1 MYSYKVAAY
10 IRLSKDDNY
19 TESDSI
25 NNQKNIIKK
34 YIEEKDEFEVVDYYI
49 DNGYTGTNFNR
60 PAFVKMCLDIV
71 NNKINCVIVKDLS
84 RFGRNMGWMK
94 IYLGE
99 TFPEYNIRFIS
110 INDNLDNQIN
120 PNYTDELDFS
130 LHALIYE
137 QYSIDI
143 SKKVKTVK
151 HLQQSRGDFIGV
163 SAPYGYIKDSN
174 DCHKVLIDD
183 YASKIVKRIFDMTL
197 ECKSSK
203 EIADILNDECI
214 LPPSKY
220 KAEIIKV
227 TSLSTK
233 IAEKWKPNMIRE
245 ILKNEFYIGNMVQ
258 GKVRK
263 PTRRLNKLEKVSKE
277 DWIVVENTHKA
288 IIDKNDFETVQRI
301 LEFPSTLLNSNE
313 MLLMYLKCP
322 DCNGIFHKKK
332 TKYNEYYYCNTYYR
346 NRGCSKHSIIK
357 SVLEEMVLEDLKE
370 NIDQNIKYL
379 TKDILKKYIKDI
391 FIFDNG
397 KIEIEYKSK
406 EVK

>member
-1 MYSYKVAAY
+1 MKYKVAAY

-34 YIEEKDEFEVVDYYI
+34 YIDTKDNLELVDYYI
-49 DNGYTGTNFNR
+49 DNGYTGTNFDR

-110 INDNLDNQIN
+110 INDNLDSQTN

-143 SKKVKTVK
+143 SKKVKSVK
-151 HLQQSRGDFIGV
+151 HMQQSRGDFIGV

-197 ECKSSK
+197 ECKSRK
-203 EIADILNDECI
+203 EIADRLNDECI

-233 IAEKWKPNMIRE
+233 IAEKWQPNMIRE
-245 ILKNEFYIGNMVQ
+245 ILKNEFYIGNMAQ

-263 PTRRLNKLEKVSKE
+263 PTRRLNKLIKVSKE

-288 IIDKNDFETVQRI
+288 IINKNDFETVQRI
-301 LEFPSTLLNSNE
+301 LEFSSALLNSNE

-346 NRGCSKHSIIK
+346 NKGCSKHSVIK
-357 SVLEEMVLEDLKE
+357 SVLEEMVLEALKE
-370 NIDQNIKYL
+370 KSNQNIKHL
-379 TKDILKKYIKDI
+379 TKDILKKYVKDI
-391 FIFDNG
+391 YVFENG
-397 KIEIEYKSK
+397 EIKIQYK
-406 EVK
+406 

>member
-1 MYSYKVAAY
+1 MKYKVAAY

-34 YIEEKDEFEVVDYYI
+34 YIDTKDNLELVDYYI
-49 DNGYTGTNFNR
+49 DNGYTGTNFDR

-110 INDNLDNQIN
+110 INDNLDSQTN

-143 SKKVKTVK
+143 SKKVKSVK
-151 HLQQSRGDFIGV
+151 HMHQSRGDFIGV

-197 ECKSSK
+197 ECKSRK
-203 EIADILNDECI
+203 EIADRLNDECI

-233 IAEKWKPNMIRE
+233 IAEKWQPNMIRE
-245 ILKNEFYIGNMVQ
+245 ILKNEFYIGNMAQ

-263 PTRRLNKLEKVSKE
+263 PTRRLNKLIKVSKE

-288 IIDKNDFETVQRI
+288 IINKNDFETVQRI
-301 LEFPSTLLNSNE
+301 LEFSSALLNSNE

-346 NRGCSKHSIIK
+346 NKGCSKHSVIK
-357 SVLEEMVLEDLKE
+357 SVLEEMVLEALKE
-370 NIDQNIKYL
+370 KSNQNIRHL
-379 TKDILKKYIKDI
+379 TKDILKKYVKDI
-391 FIFDNG
+391 YVFENG
-397 KIEIEYKSK
+397 EIKIQYK
-406 EVK
+406 

>member
-1 MYSYKVAAY
+1 MKYKVAAY

-34 YIEEKDEFEVVDYYI
+34 YIDTKDNLELVDYYI
-49 DNGYTGTNFNR
+49 DNGYTGTNFDR

-110 INDNLDNQIN
+110 INDNLDSQTN

-143 SKKVKTVK
+143 SKKVKSVK
-151 HLQQSRGDFIGV
+151 HMQQSRGDFIGV

-197 ECKSSK
+197 ECKSRK
-203 EIADILNDECI
+203 EIAERLNDECI

-233 IAEKWKPNMIRE
+233 IAEKWQPNMIRE
-245 ILKNEFYIGNMVQ
+245 ILKNEFYIGNMAQ

-263 PTRRLNKLEKVSKE
+263 PTRRLNKLVKVSKD

-288 IIDKNDFETVQRI
+288 IINKNDFETVQRI
-301 LEFPSTLLNSNE
+301 LEFSSALLNSNE

-346 NRGCSKHSIIK
+346 NKGCSKHSVIK
-357 SVLEEMVLEDLKE
+357 SVLEEMVLEALKE
-370 NIDQNIKYL
+370 KSNQNIRHL
-379 TKDILKKYIKDI
+379 TKDILKKYVKDI
-391 FIFDNG
+391 YVFENG
-397 KIEIEYKSK
+397 EIKIQYK
-406 EVK
+406 

>member
-1 MYSYKVAAY
+1 MKYKVAAY

-34 YIEEKDEFEVVDYYI
+34 YIDTKDNLELVDYYI
-49 DNGYTGTNFNR
+49 DNGYTGTNFDR

-110 INDNLDNQIN
+110 INDNLDSQTN

-143 SKKVKTVK
+143 SKKVKSVK
-151 HLQQSRGDFIGV
+151 HMQQSRGDFIGV

-197 ECKSSK
+197 ECKSRK
-203 EIADILNDECI
+203 EIADRLNDECI

-233 IAEKWKPNMIRE
+233 IAEKWQPNMIRE
-245 ILKNEFYIGNMVQ
+245 ILKNEFYIGNMAQ

-263 PTRRLNKLEKVSKE
+263 PTRRLNKLIKVSKE

-288 IIDKNDFETVQRI
+288 IINKNDFETVQRI
-301 LEFPSTLLNSNE
+301 LEFSSALLNSNE

-346 NRGCSKHSIIK
+346 NKGCSKHSVIK

-370 NIDQNIKYL
+370 KIDQNMKYL
-379 TKDILKKYIKDI
+379 TKDILKKYVKDI
-391 FIFDNG
+391 YIFENG
-397 KIEIEYKSK
+397 KIKIQYK
-406 EVK
+406 

>member
-1 MYSYKVAAY
+1 MKYKVAAY

-34 YIEEKDEFEVVDYYI
+34 YIDTKDNLELVDYYI
-49 DNGYTGTNFNR
+49 DNGYTGTNFDR

-110 INDNLDNQIN
+110 INDNLDSQTN

-143 SKKVKTVK
+143 SKKVKSVK
-151 HLQQSRGDFIGV
+151 HMHQSRGDFIGV

-197 ECKSSK
+197 ECKSRK
-203 EIADILNDECI
+203 EIADRLNDECI

-233 IAEKWKPNMIRE
+233 IAEKWQPNMIRE
-245 ILKNEFYIGNMVQ
+245 ILKNEFYIGNMAQ

-263 PTRRLNKLEKVSKE
+263 PTRRLNKLIKVSKE

-288 IIDKNDFETVQRI
+288 IINKNDFETVQRI
-301 LEFPSTLLNSNE
+301 LEFSSALLNSNE

-346 NRGCSKHSIIK
+346 NKGCSKHSAIK
-357 SVLEEMVLEDLKE
+357 SVLEEMVLEALKE
-370 NIDQNIKYL
+370 KSNQNIRHL
-379 TKDILKKYIKDI
+379 TKDILKKYVKDI
-391 FIFDNG
+391 YVFENG
-397 KIEIEYKSK
+397 EIKIQYK
-406 EVK
+406 

>member
-1 MYSYKVAAY
+1 MSMYKVAAY

-34 YIEEKDEFEVVDYYI
+34 YIDTKDDLDLVDYYI
-49 DNGYTGTNFNR
+49 DNGYTGTNFDR

-110 INDNLDNQIN
+110 INDNLDSQTN

-143 SKKVKTVK
+143 SKKVKSVK
-151 HLQQSRGDFIGV
+151 HMQQSRGDFIGV

-197 ECKSSK
+197 ECKSRK
-203 EIADILNDECI
+203 EIADRLNDECI
-214 LPPSKY
+214 LPPSRY
-220 KAEIIKV
+220 KAEVIKV

-233 IAEKWKPNMIRE
+233 IAKKWQPNMIRE

-263 PTRRLNKLEKVSKE
+263 PTRRLNKLVKVSKD
-277 DWIVVENTHKA
+277 DWIVVKNTHEA
-288 IIDKNDFETVQRI
+288 IIDKNDFYTVQRI
-301 LEFPSTLLNSNE
+301 LKYTPTMLNSNDV
-313 MLLMYLKCP
+313 LLRYLKCP
-322 DCNGIFHKKK
+322 ECGGKFYKRKA
-332 TKYNEYYYCNTYYR
+332 KYNEYYYCNNYYR
-346 NRGCSKHSIIK
+346 TKQCNNSNSIVK
-357 SVLEEMVLEDLKE
+357 SMIEGLVLEDLKRRMNKDIKGLTKE
-370 NIDQNIKYL
+370 TVEQNINQIYVYDSGKVEIDY
-379 TKDILKKYIKDI
+379 KK
-391 FIFDNG
+391 
-397 KIEIEYKSK
+397 
-406 EVK
+406 

>member
-1 MYSYKVAAY
+1 MCSYKVAAY

-34 YIEEKDEFEVVDYYI
+34 YIDMKDDLDLVDYYI
-49 DNGYTGTNFNR
+49 DNGYIGTNFDR

-110 INDNLDNQIN
+110 INDNLDSQTN

-143 SKKVKTVK
+143 SKKVKSVK
-151 HLQQSRGDFIGV
+151 HMQQSRGDFIGV

-197 ECKSSK
+197 ECKSRK
-203 EIADILNDECI
+203 EIADRLNDECI

-233 IAEKWKPNMIRE
+233 IAEKWQPNMIRE
-245 ILKNEFYIGNMVQ
+245 ILKNEFYIGNMAQ

-263 PTRRLNKLEKVSKE
+263 PTRRLNKLIKVSKE

-288 IIDKNDFETVQRI
+288 IINKNDFETVQRI
-301 LEFPSTLLNSNE
+301 LEFSSALLNSNE

-346 NRGCSKHSIIK
+346 NKGCSKHSVIK
-357 SVLEEMVLEDLKE
+357 SVLEEMVLEALKE
-370 NIDQNIKYL
+370 KINQNIRHL
-379 TKDILKKYIKDI
+379 TKDILKKYVKDI
-391 FIFDNG
+391 YVFENG
-397 KIEIEYKSK
+397 EIKIQYK
-406 EVK
+406 

>member
-1 MYSYKVAAY
+1 MKYKVAAY
-10 IRLSKDDNY
+10 IRLSKDENY

-34 YIEEKDEFEVVDYYI
+34 YIDTKDNLELVDYYI
-49 DNGYTGTNFNR
+49 DNGYTGTNFDR

-110 INDNLDNQIN
+110 INDNLDSQTN

-143 SKKVKTVK
+143 SKKVKSVK
-151 HLQQSRGDFIGV
+151 HMQQSRGDFIGV

-197 ECKSSK
+197 ECKSRK
-203 EIADILNDECI
+203 EIADRLNDECI

-233 IAEKWKPNMIRE
+233 IAEKWQPNMIRE
-245 ILKNEFYIGNMVQ
+245 ILKNEFYIGNMAQ

-263 PTRRLNKLEKVSKE
+263 PTRRLNKLIKVSKE

-288 IIDKNDFETVQRI
+288 IINKNDFETVQRI
-301 LEFPSTLLNSNE
+301 LEFSSALLNSNE

-346 NRGCSKHSIIK
+346 NKGCSKHSVIK
-357 SVLEEMVLEDLKE
+357 SVLEEMVLEALKE
-370 NIDQNIKYL
+370 KSNQNIRHL
-379 TKDILKKYIKDI
+379 TKDILKKYVKDI
-391 FIFDNG
+391 YVFENG
-397 KIEIEYKSK
+397 EIKIQYK
-406 EVK
+406 

>member
-1 MYSYKVAAY
+1 MKYKVAAY

-34 YIEEKDEFEVVDYYI
+34 YIDTKDNLELVDYYI
-49 DNGYTGTNFNR
+49 DNGYTGTNFDR

-110 INDNLDNQIN
+110 INDNLDSQTN

-143 SKKVKTVK
+143 SKKVKSVK
-151 HLQQSRGDFIGV
+151 HMQQSRGDFIGV

-197 ECKSSK
+197 ECKSRK
-203 EIADILNDECI
+203 EIAERLNDECI

-233 IAEKWKPNMIRE
+233 IAEKWQSNMIRE
-245 ILKNEFYIGNMVQ
+245 ILKMN
-258 GKVRK
+258 
-263 PTRRLNKLEKVSKE
+263 S
-277 DWIVVENTHKA
+277 
-288 IIDKNDFETVQRI
+288 I
-301 LEFPSTLLNSNE
+301 LVT
-313 MLLMYLKCP
+313 
-322 DCNGIFHKKK
+322 
-332 TKYNEYYYCNTYYR
+332 
-346 NRGCSKHSIIK
+346 
-357 SVLEEMVLEDLKE
+357 
-370 NIDQNIKYL
+370 
-379 TKDILKKYIKDI
+379 
-391 FIFDNG
+391 
-397 KIEIEYKSK
+397 
-406 EVK
+406 

>member
-1 MYSYKVAAY
+1 MKYKVAAY

-34 YIEEKDEFEVVDYYI
+34 YIDTKDNLELVDYYI
-49 DNGYTGTNFNR
+49 DNGYTGTNFDR

-110 INDNLDNQIN
+110 INDNLDSQTN

-143 SKKVKTVK
+143 SKKIKSVK
-151 HLQQSRGDFIGV
+151 HMQQSRGDFIGV

-197 ECKSSK
+197 ECKSRK
-203 EIADILNDECI
+203 EIADRLNDECI

-233 IAEKWKPNMIRE
+233 IAEKWQPNMIRE
-245 ILKNEFYIGNMVQ
+245 ILKNEFYIGNMAQ

-263 PTRRLNKLEKVSKE
+263 PTRRLNKLIKVSKE

-288 IIDKNDFETVQRI
+288 IINKNDFETVQRI
-301 LEFPSTLLNSNE
+301 LEFSSALLNSNE

-346 NRGCSKHSIIK
+346 NKGCSKHSVIK
-357 SVLEEMVLEDLKE
+357 SVLEEMVLEALKE
-370 NIDQNIKYL
+370 KSNQNIRHL
-379 TKDILKKYIKDI
+379 TKDILKKYVKDI
-391 FIFDNG
+391 YVFENG
-397 KIEIEYKSK
+397 EIKIQYK
-406 EVK
+406 

>member
-1 MYSYKVAAY
+1 MKYKVAAY

-34 YIEEKDEFEVVDYYI
+34 YIDTKDNLELVDYYI
-49 DNGYTGTNFNR
+49 DNGYTGTNFDR

-110 INDNLDNQIN
+110 INDNLDSQTN

-143 SKKVKTVK
+143 SKKVKSVK
-151 HLQQSRGDFIGV
+151 HMQQSRGDFIGV

-197 ECKSSK
+197 ECKSRK
-203 EIADILNDECI
+203 EIADRLNDECI

-233 IAEKWKPNMIRE
+233 IAEKWQPNMIRE
-245 ILKNEFYIGNMVQ
+245 ILKNEFYIGNMAQ

-263 PTRRLNKLEKVSKE
+263 PTRRLNKLIKVSKE

-288 IIDKNDFETVQRI
+288 IINKNDFETVQRI
-301 LEFPSTLLNSNE
+301 LEFSSALLNSNE

-346 NRGCSKHSIIK
+346 DKGCSKHSVIK

-370 NIDQNIKYL
+370 KMDQNIKSL
-379 TKDILKKYIKDI
+379 SKDILKKYIEVI
-391 FIFDNG
+391 YIYENG
-397 KIEIEYKSK
+397 KIDIKYKK
-406 EVK
+406 

>member
-1 MYSYKVAAY
+1 MKYKVAAY

-34 YIEEKDEFEVVDYYI
+34 YIDTKDNLELVDYYI
-49 DNGYTGTNFNR
+49 DNGYTGTNFDR

-110 INDNLDNQIN
+110 INDNLDSQTN

-143 SKKVKTVK
+143 SKKVKSVK
-151 HLQQSRGDFIGV
+151 HMQQSRGDFIGV

-197 ECKSSK
+197 ECKSRK
-203 EIADILNDECI
+203 EIADRLNDECI

-233 IAEKWKPNMIRE
+233 IAEKWQPNMIRE
-245 ILKNEFYIGNMVQ
+245 ILKNEFYIGNMAQ

-263 PTRRLNKLEKVSKE
+263 PTRRLNKLIKVSKE

-288 IIDKNDFETVQRI
+288 IINKNDFETVQRI
-301 LEFPSTLLNSNE
+301 LEFSSALLNSNE

-346 NRGCSKHSIIK
+346 NKGCSKHSVIK
-357 SVLEEMVLEDLKE
+357 SVLEEMVLEALKE
-370 NIDQNIKYL
+370 KSNQNIRHL
-379 TKDILKKYIKDI
+379 TKDILKKYVKDI
-391 FIFDNG
+391 YVFENG
-397 KIEIEYKSK
+397 EIKIQYK
-406 EVK
+406 